1 MLTVLEEGEDAMKK
15 DLANCYRK
23 MALLKV
29 NEVALIRHNKSL
41 LFYYNFTIVVKKV
54 LKVLVLLN

>member
-1 MLTVLEEGEDAMKK
+1 MLTVLDEGDDAMKK

-41 LFYYNFTIVVKKV
+41 LFFTRF
-54 LKVLVLLN
+54 LLLL

>member
-1 MLTVLEEGEDAMKK
+1 MLAVLDEGEDAMKK

-41 LFYYNFTIVVKKV
+41 LFYYKYYFVVKKV
-54 LKVLVLLN
+54 LQVLVLLN